1 MKFTKGM
8 PIDSPRGDPAD
19 RTRSSGS
26 RQPRL
31 RFSTPPCPG
40 SRFQSGVCTG
50 RPPTPGGHGLRR
62 RPDFSVLLSPF
73 SPSPFTLVSPMR
85 LETVRWLAVAS
96 DHLRHRSARASR
108 TGRCRRK
115 APGGRAG
122 SGAHSLKRCR
132 PPHRH
137 ACQQGRLEPTAQL
150 VFPFQVQVRPFVS
163 TSKTSIQNYTN
174 LIKTEK
180 QQWVCVEVVK

>member
-26 RQPRL
+26 RRPRL

-50 RPPTPGGHGLRR
+50 RPPPPRGPRSASATR
-62 RPDFSVLLSPF
+62 LLCALVSF
-73 SPSPFTLVSPMR
+73 LSTPFTLVSPMR
-85 LETVRWLAVAS
+85 LETVRRLAVAS

-163 TSKTSIQNYTN
+163 TSKTSIKNYTN

-180 QQWVCVEVVK
+180 QQ